1 MRAASPAHPLPVHQH
16 SLRQG
21 HPQEGIHRRGS
32 FSGLPGIRQ
41 REVSRA
47 SPKFANEVGGTP
59 LQTCCIGR
67 LPLQRSVW
75 ERRRS
80 MSAEENKAL
89 VRRWFEGSTREE
101 RFEVS
106 EQERGREA
114 AERARAHL
122 ARAQS
127 ELEAAQRFVEP
138 RGGGDTELALAR
150 ALANA
155 RASVAEAMETVRTTL
170 GEQDARYDDGPL
182 P

>member
-1 MRAASPAHPLPVHQH
+1 M
-16 SLRQG
+16 
-21 HPQEGIHRRGS
+21 
-32 FSGLPGIRQ
+32 F
-41 REVSRA
+41 
-47 SPKFANEVGGTP
+47 
-59 LQTCCIGR
+59 
-67 LPLQRSVW
+67 
-75 ERRRS
+75 
-80 MSAEENKAL
+80 AEENKAL

-122 ARAQS
+122 ARAES

-138 RGGGDTELALAR
+138 RGGGETELALAR